1 MTVTVYHERS
11 KTIKIADL
19 TMFQTCTH
27 SKMVYCWVSSTH
39 HNNYFY
45 WYKSVNVL
53 RNLNPCSWRILS
65 YFQTIT
71 YFPILIFL
79 NHAPFCLIMTY
90 ICIILFN
97 HDLYPHFI
105 LHSLTPP
112 QLLFLHQTPYHAPW
126 LNIDFYFPLFHF
138 SKSAQPNSPVFFSYK
153 SWSFERWNL
162 LQMPNQT
169 LQTVGSC
176 YQHLL

>member
-11 KTIKIADL
+11 KTIKVADI
-19 TMFQTCTH
+19 TMFQTCTL

-79 NHAPFCLIMTY
+79 NHAPFCLIMSY
-90 ICIILFN
+90 IPTLSST
-97 HDLYPHFI
+97 L
-105 LHSLTPP
+105 SLPP
-112 QLLFLHQTPYHAPW
+112 QLLFLHQTPYHTPW

-138 SKSAQPNSPVFFSYK
+138 SRSAQPNSPVFFSYK
-153 SWSFERWNL
+153 SWVLKGGTFCKC
-162 LQMPNQT
+162 QT
-169 LQTVGSC
+169 KHLQTVDPC